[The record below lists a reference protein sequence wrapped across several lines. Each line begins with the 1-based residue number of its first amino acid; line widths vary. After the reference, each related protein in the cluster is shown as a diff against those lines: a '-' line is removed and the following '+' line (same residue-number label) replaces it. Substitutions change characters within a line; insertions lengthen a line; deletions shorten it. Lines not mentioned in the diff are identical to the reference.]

1 MRLNSVLITVL
12 VIVSASLLYFVNY
25 LSTFSRLIAVDIKP
39 HDTRDYG
46 RNLSNEISV
55 DSLFLYRAY
64 VYSST
69 TSTLIRVFSINQCVK
84 SDWKLEGVV
93 NNNEVRFRARPIEGS
108 CPWRWAPGCEYNSY
122 VLDASSKNSFDN
134 ISHIT
139 LFKDGKMLAL
149 PLQRIPTRTKGT
161 LNVCVPPIYWKFTD
175 WIRIIFFLETW
186 RAQGANHVFLYYHSS
201 TNNVRKVLDNYG
213 KQGFVTIIPWP
224 SLPKNSIVDPNKSV
238 YRLAHSLA
246 HNDCILRIGSEFG
259 ALVDIDE
266 LII

>member
-1 MRLNSVLITVL
+1 MN
-12 VIVSASLLYFVNY
+12 
-25 LSTFSRLIAVDIKP
+25 
-39 HDTRDYG
+39 
-46 RNLSNEISV
+46 
-55 DSLFLYRAY
+55 
-64 VYSST
+64 
-69 TSTLIRVFSINQCVK
+69 
-84 SDWKLEGVV
+84 W
-93 NNNEVRFRARPIEGS
+93 
-108 CPWRWAPGCEYNSY
+108 
-122 VLDASSKNSFDN
+122 
-134 ISHIT
+134 
-139 LFKDGKMLAL
+139 
-149 PLQRIPTRTKGT
+149 
-161 LNVCVPPIYWKFTD
+161 FTD

-266 LII
+266 LIIPRHVKKSF